1 MAADIDHAAIVEALT
16 TRHEKRLYDILQE
29 LEQRIA
35 SLAMSAPTQD
45 GQLFD
50 LKWSLDARAQIEQIM
65 RETYLQEVDSQIREY
80 QQVVDSMTEML
91 NEYGEFTGL
100 DANIIANLQRVAFY
114 GFQDIASTFANEL
127 ADELYHNAITGRP
140 LEDSV
145 RNLRQKI
152 NGVYIASDQV
162 EIERLVELAEQGD
175 EEAVRQLHKVYA
187 ADRTG
192 RNMRRYARQ
201 MVVDS
206 LMQFDA
212 SINVV
217 AGREIGAEK
226 WKYYGTRV
234 EDSRPFCVRHAG
246 AVWTEEEIRERW
258 ASEDWQGKADGDPFI
273 VRGGYSCR
281 HHFRPWFEE

>member
-273 VRGGYSCR
+273 VRGGYNCR

>member
-217 AGREIGAEK
+217 AGREIGAER

-273 VRGGYSCR
+273 VRGGYNCR